1 MKKVCRRPVSLMQAF
16 HFNVYDRE
24 GNLFSVYLFD
34 ILIPLN
40 ITDFWSRIS
49 MDMQQKMERSRPG
62 FGWWTRFQQ
71 WNPGSKAAFI
81 TAFVFG
87 YIIHLYAF
95 TNNIPNPDGL
105 SRIYDTQQMT
115 ISGRWFL
122 HFASYFHG
130 FVQSP
135 ALIGFLSVLFLAVSA
150 AVVAKILRLES
161 PTTGVLAGLFMVS
174 IPSVAYTYLYMF
186 TASAYM
192 FGVLLAVLA
201 VYAAERGRFGW
212 IFGAICLA
220 CAMGSYQA
228 YLPVTASLALCVVIR
243 ITLEPDTSSRDTW
256 KKAVSFLLTIVLGI
270 ILYYVILKIFLAA
283 KDLSLISYKNINDAS
298 ENLGEG
304 GILSGIWSAYKDF
317 IFYFTIVGTTSYI
330 TRSVVILNWI
340 LAAASLLI
348 LIARCREVSILK
360 TPGKL
365 VLIIVAFLLMPLAVN
380 GMAVV
385 SKQAP
390 IMRYAFVSVY
400 LLAIVGLSMSERKD
414 NPSAVSGG
422 IRWISVIA
430 SLLLVLCFVQ
440 TDNTAY
446 LESETAHRSTERF
459 LTELVTRVESMP
471 GYQKDMEVAVVGTF
485 PEDTYYSK
493 VLAFN
498 EVHHYSSP
506 SSSVLMENK
515 HIYYYLNDWLNV
527 QWKEPDEQTMIEIS
541 NSEGFQSMP
550 LYPSD
555 GSVSIQDGRVI
566 VRLSEQYIPKRDY
579 EIEYENRR

>member
-1 MKKVCRRPVSLMQAF
+1 MEKI
-16 HFNVYDRE
+16 D
-24 GNLFSVYLFD
+24 
-34 ILIPLN
+34 
-40 ITDFWSRIS
+40 
-49 MDMQQKMERSRPG
+49 QQQPG
-62 FGWWTRFQQ
+62 FGWWNRFKK
-71 WNPGSKAAFI
+71 WDPGVKSAFIAAFL
-81 TAFVFG
+81 FG

-122 HFASYFHG
+122 HYASYFHG

-135 ALIGFLSVLFLAVSA
+135 ALIGFLSVVFLAVSA
-150 AVVAKILRLES
+150 ALVAKLLRLQS
-161 PTTGVLAGLFMVS
+161 PTTGVLCGLLMVS

-192 FGVLLAVLA
+192 FGILLAVLA
-201 VYAAERGRFGW
+201 VYAAYRLRLGW
-212 IFGAICLA
+212 ILGAICLA
-220 CAMGSYQA
+220 CAMGTYQA
-228 YLPVTASLALCVVIR
+228 YLPVAASLSLCVILNTVLDSDTESKDAWIKAIR
-243 ITLEPDTSSRDTW
+243 Y
-256 KKAVSFLLTIVLGI
+256 LLMLAAGVA
-270 ILYYVILKIFLAA
+270 LYYLLLKVFLSV

-298 ENLGEG
+298 ENVGTG
-304 GILSGIWSAYKDF
+304 GIFSAVWGAYKDF

-340 LAAASLLI
+340 LAAVSLVFLVD
-348 LIARCREVSILK
+348 RCRATSVFK

-365 VLIIVAFLLMPLAVN
+365 ILLLLVFLLMPLAVN
-380 GMAVV
+380 GLAVV

-400 LLAIVGLSMSERKD
+400 LLAVMMMALGEKKSSGLFRGLR
-414 NPSAVSGG
+414 GG
-422 IRWISVIA
+422 A
-430 SLLLVLCFVQ
+430 CLAMLLLVLCFVQ

-459 LTELVTRVESMP
+459 LTSLVTRVESMP
-471 GYQKDMEVAVVGTF
+471 GYQKDMEVAIVGTF

-527 QWKEPDEQTMIEIS
+527 QWKEPEEQTMIDIS
-541 NSEGFQSMP
+541 NSVEFQAMP

-555 GSVSIQDGRVI
+555 GGVAIQNGRVV
-566 VRLSEQYIPKRDY
+566 VRLSEQYTPKRDY

>member
-1 MKKVCRRPVSLMQAF
+1 
-16 HFNVYDRE
+16 
-24 GNLFSVYLFD
+24 
-34 ILIPLN
+34 
-40 ITDFWSRIS
+40 

-62 FGWWTRFQQ
+62 FGWWTRFQK

-81 TAFVFG
+81 TAFLFG

-95 TNNIPNPDGL
+95 TNNIPNADGL

-135 ALIGFLSVLFLAVSA
+135 ALIGFLSVLFLAIA
-150 AVVAKILRLES
+150 AALVAKVLKMDS
-161 PTTGVLAGLFMVS
+161 PTTGVLTGLFMVS

-192 FGVLLAVLA
+192 FGVFLAVLA
-201 VYAAERGRFGW
+201 VVLTDRTRWGW
-212 IFGAICLA
+212 ILGAVSLA
-220 CAMGSYQA
+220 CAMGIYQA
-228 YLPVTASLALCVVIR
+228 YLPVAASLALCAVLR
-243 ITLEPDTSSRDTW
+243 LALDPDTSSQDAW
-256 KKAVSFLLTIVLGI
+256 KIALRFLCMIVLGI

-298 ENLGEG
+298 ESLDG
-304 GILSGIWSAYKDF
+304 GGVFAGIWSAYKDF

-340 LAAASLLI
+340 LAAASFVI
-348 LIARCREVSILK
+348 LISRCRTVNMLK
-360 TPGKL
+360 SPGKL
-365 VLIIVAFLLMPLAVN
+365 VLIILVFLLMPLAVN
-380 GMAVV
+380 GMAIV

-400 LLAIVGLSMSERKD
+400 LLAVMGLSMAEKKESS
-414 NPSAVSGG
+414 SALTGGVRWVS
-422 IRWISVIA
+422 VVV
-430 SLLLVLCFVQ
+430 SLLLILCFVQ

-471 GYQKDMEVAVVGTF
+471 GYQKDMEVAIVGTF
-485 PEDTYYSK
+485 PEDTYYSN

-527 QWKEPDEQTMIEIS
+527 QWKEPDEQTMISIS
-541 NSEGFQSMP
+541 NSDAFQAMP

-555 GSVSIQDGRVI
+555 GSISIQDGRVV